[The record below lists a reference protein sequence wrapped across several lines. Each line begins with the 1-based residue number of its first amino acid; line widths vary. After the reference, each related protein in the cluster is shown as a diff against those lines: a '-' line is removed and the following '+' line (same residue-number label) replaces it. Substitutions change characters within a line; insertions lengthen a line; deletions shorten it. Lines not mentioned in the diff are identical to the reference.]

1 MTTLPDAALDPR
13 REGRRYPERPIVG
26 VLAIVMRGDRV
37 LVVRRANPPM
47 LGRWGFP
54 GGVLELGETVAQGAM
69 RELEEETGVK
79 AEAAGPLTVIDT
91 IDRDREDRVRY
102 HYTLVAVIG
111 HWQSGEGKAGDD
123 ADEVAWLTRA
133 EIVEQGLPTAPALLP
148 LLDLARSRGQF
159 EPPPSVDEQ

>member
-1 MTTLPDAALDPR
+1 
-13 REGRRYPERPIVG
+13 
-26 VLAIVMRGDRV
+26 VLAVVLRGDRV
-37 LVVRRANPPM
+37 LVVRRANPPL

-91 IDRDREDRVRY
+91 IDRDREGRVRY

-111 HWQSGEGKAGDD
+111 AWQSGEGVPGDD

-133 EIVEQGLPTAPALLP
+133 EIVDQSLPTAPALLP
-148 LLDLARSRGQF
+148 LIDLAISRRSD
-159 EPPPSVDEQ
+159 S